1 MARYKE
7 KHYSTDPNK
16 LKKAVNKSR
25 ESILARYGDTGFSEL
40 RKQVTSHWYANEK
53 QNIQNAELLSKQ
65 DTHNF
70 FVTVG
75 LDKYKGKA
83 GSRKLK
89 KENIRIYKS
98 LNHYCSEFKTYN
110 NDIEVPFLGK
120 IQIAIWNFTIP
131 ADMLCYCGKRLKF
144 EPRTQQWSKLY
155 CNVCRKTGTSKQ
167 HFKLKYGDEWESIWQ
182 ARKIN
187 GNNGAIMRGRNEET
201 ILNEV
206 EEKNKISIDRNF
218 RLLNFYPDG
227 YCKETNTIYEIYEQY
242 HKSDKYLKRDDIR
255 RRIIQNYLKCDFVII
270 WDNKD
275 RTTEFYK
282 YV

>member
-1 MARYKE
+1 MARYKG

-16 LKKAVNKSR
+16 LKVAVNKSR
-25 ESILARYGDTGFSEL
+25 ESILTKYGDTGFSEL
-40 RKQVTSHWYANEK
+40 RKQVVNNWYTCEK
-53 QNIQNAELLSKQ
+53 QNIQNAELQSKQ

-70 FVTVG
+70 FVTIG

-89 KENIRIYKS
+89 KDDISMYKS
-98 LNHYCSEFKTYN
+98 LNFYCDEFKAYN
-110 NDIEVPFLGK
+110 NGIEVPFLGK

-131 ADMLCYCGKRLKF
+131 TNMLCYCGRRLKF
-144 EPRTQQWSKLY
+144 EPRTQLWSKLY
-155 CNVCRKTGTSKQ
+155 CSDCRKTGTSKQ

-187 GNNGAIMRGRNEET
+187 GNNSAIMRGRNEEL
-201 ILNEV
+201 ILNEI
-206 EEKNKISIDRNF
+206 EKKDKISIDRNF
-218 RLLNFYPDG
+218 RVLNFYPDG
-227 YCKETNTIYEIYEQY
+227 YCRDTNTIYEIYEQY

-255 RRIIQNYLKCDFVII
+255 RRIIQNYLKCDFFII
-270 WDNKD
+270 WDNKE
-275 RTTEFYK
+275 RTTEYFK